1 MFTIHEIFN
10 EDDDNINHHGFNRD
24 VSNVK
29 AFGETEKTPKI
40 DLKNIAKFK
49 QKRQNF

>member
-24 VSNVK
+24 VSSVK
-29 AFGETEKTPKI
+29 ALGEKQKTPKTN
-40 DLKNIAKFK
+40 LKNIAKFIG
-49 QKRQNF
+49 NFFSF